1 MKELIEALQIMLRY
15 FKNADEKFP
24 THCEHDILYVWG
36 VDFDKIP
43 LDDVLRLYELGFIP
57 GSDYDC
63 EAIDEVI
70 GEENDFKDMT
80 AEQWN
85 EIKNNIDECFRS
97 YKYGSC

>member
-1 MKELIEALQIMLRY
+1 MKELIKALQIMLRY
-15 FKNADEKFP
+15 FKDADEKFP

-43 LDDVLRLYELGFIP
+43 LADVLRLYELGFIP
-57 GSDYDC
+57 GGDYDC
-63 EAIDEVI
+63 EVFDEVL
-70 GEENDFKDMT
+70 GEDYDFEEMT

-85 EIKNNIDECFRS
+85 EIKGGIDECFRS

>member
-15 FKNADEKFP
+15 FKDADEKFP

-43 LDDVLRLYELGFIP
+43 LEDVLRLYELGFIP
-57 GSDYDC
+57 GGDYDC

-85 EIKNNIDECFRS
+85 EIKGNIDECFRS